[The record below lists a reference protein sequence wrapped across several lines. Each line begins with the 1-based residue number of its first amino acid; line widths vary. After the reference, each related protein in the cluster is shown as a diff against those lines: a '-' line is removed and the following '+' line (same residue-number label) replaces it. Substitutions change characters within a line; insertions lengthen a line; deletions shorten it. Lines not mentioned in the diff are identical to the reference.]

1 MAQSFFESSRPIRA
15 LAVKRDECL
24 KQLCFQRSNRRN
36 AGCRW
41 TAGYQPTMSAKAR
54 TSLRSPH
61 EVRAKKVC
69 RCSAAQDFV
78 RSFVLFSVFR
88 GSSFFSVTMKSHE
101 RHEQKNAKLLGSG
114 ELFKLRVD
122 PFALTS
128 CELPQKTNPKSKIQ
142 NRNVQPSAK
151 KIKAPTRY
159 LGWL

>member
-1 MAQSFFESSRPIRA
+1 
-15 LAVKRDECL
+15 
-24 KQLCFQRSNRRN
+24 
-36 AGCRW
+36 
-41 TAGYQPTMSAKAR
+41 MSAKR
-54 TSLRSPH
+54 EHLSCGSPH

-114 ELFKLRVD
+114 ELFKVQVD

-128 CELPQKTNPKSKIQ
+128 CGLPQKTNQKSEIQNPKSKCAAFRKEDQ
-142 NRNVQPSAK
+142 SAHP
-151 KIKAPTRY
+151 IPRVVLTMRTPTPGGQHQTTNGNEMPLLRHSAAS
-159 LGWL
+159 LRRRFCLRSPGD